1 MGSFLLLLIVAIAVA
16 GLHMAAPDHWVPLIT
31 VSIGRNYSR
40 RRTYEMAAAIGLG
53 HGSSSAFIAVVALS
67 AGLTFLGPFVSDLFY
82 VSEGLLVIIGIYFIL
97 IGYREDGRKNSP
109 GAGNSLLLVSI
120 FPDLAL
126 MPILLSGAGLPLYQ
140 ISAVL
145 LSFIAATVLS
155 LTLII
160 GFSGSQIGLRLS
172 RLKSNRMD
180 YAIAA
185 MLFGTALFLFLF
197 PEL

>member
-40 RRTYEMAAAIGLG
+40 RRKYEMAAAIGLG
-53 HGSSSAFIAVVALS
+53 HGSTSAFIAVLALA

-82 VSEGLLVIIGIYFIL
+82 LSEGLLVIIGIYFVL
-97 IGYREDGRKNSP
+97 IGYRDGGREISS
-109 GAGNSLLLVSI
+109 GTGNSMLLVSI

-126 MPILLSGAGLPLYQ
+126 MPILLSGAGLPLYE
-140 ISAVL
+140 ISSVL
-145 LSFIAATVLS
+145 LSFIVATVLS
-155 LTLII
+155 LTLIT
-160 GFSGSQIGLRLS
+160 GFSSSQIGLRLS
-172 RLKSNRMD
+172 RLEPNRMD

-185 MLFGTALFLFLF
+185 MLFGTAMLLFLF
-197 PEL
+197 PGL

>member
-16 GLHMAAPDHWVPLIT
+16 GLHMVAPDHWVPLIT

-40 RRTYEMAAAIGLG
+40 RRKYEMAAAIGLG
-53 HGSSSAFIAVVALS
+53 HSSSSALIAVVALS
-67 AGLTFLGPFVSDLFY
+67 AGLTFLGPFISDLFY
-82 VSEGLLVIIGIYFIL
+82 VSEALLVIIGIYFVL
-97 IGYREDGRKNSP
+97 IGYREGGHEGSP
-109 GAGNSLLLVSI
+109 GTGNSLLLVSI

-140 ISAVL
+140 ISAIL

-155 LTLII
+155 LALII

-172 RLKSNRMD
+172 RLKPNRMD
-180 YAIAA
+180 YAVAA

-197 PEL
+197 PGL